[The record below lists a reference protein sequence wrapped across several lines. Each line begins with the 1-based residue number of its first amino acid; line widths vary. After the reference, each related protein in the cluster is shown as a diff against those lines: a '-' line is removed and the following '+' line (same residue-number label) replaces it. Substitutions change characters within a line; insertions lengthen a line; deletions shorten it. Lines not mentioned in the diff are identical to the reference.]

1 MQGRK
6 RKIVQAISYELLALV
21 FVVPAAAWVFGSGL
35 ALSTL
40 VAVAVSLTAVLWNM
54 VFNSL
59 FEAWEAR
66 QRRPR
71 RTLGRRVLHAL
82 GFEVGLLLFTV
93 PLIAYGLAI
102 DWWQALL
109 ADFSL
114 MLFFLVYAFVFQW
127 GFDLLFG
134 PPAATLGVKTQ
145 VASQT

>member
-21 FVVPAAAWVFGSGL
+21 FVVPAAAWVFDSGL

-54 VFNSL
+54 LFNSL

-114 MLFFLVYAFVFQW
+114 MLFFLVYAFFFQW
-127 GFDLLFG
+127 GFDRLFG
-134 PPAATLGVKTQ
+134 VPVATLGKT
-145 VASQT
+145 A